1 MNARKILC
9 LMAAV
14 LMLSGCSKGVD
25 GSQASSKAAE
35 SSGKADSSV
44 SDYDNTTTEPETDK
58 PDLVINDSVIGFSQE
73 SGFYD
78 SGFSLELTANEGEKI
93 YYTTDGTD
101 PRTSATREEYTAPI
115 EIKDRS
121 NDPNV
126 VSAVPTEMISGNFN
140 EFSFGEGDFWCN
152 KKAPSDNA
160 VDKCT
165 VIRASSEKSD
175 GSVSQSFSGS
185 FYIGSAEEH
194 IKGLKESCEA
204 AGHDLA
210 VMNITMDYADLF
222 DSKIDR

>member
-1 MNARKILC
+1 MNAKKILC

-14 LMLSGCSKGVD
+14 LMLSGCSKSGD
-25 GSQASSKAAE
+25 GSQGTSKSAE
-35 SSGKADSSV
+35 GSGKADSSV
-44 SDYDNTTTEPETDK
+44 SDYDTTTTEPEADK
-58 PDLVINDSVIGFSQE
+58 PDLNINDSVVGFSQE

-93 YYTTDGTD
+93 YYTTDGSD

-126 VSAVPTEMISGNFN
+126 VSAVPTEEISGNFN
-140 EFSFGEGDFWCN
+140 EFSVGEGDFWC
-152 KKAPSDNA
+152 KTKAPADNA

-175 GSVSQSFSGS
+175 G
-185 FYIGSAEEH
+185 
-194 IKGLKESCEA
+194 K
-204 AGHDLA
+204 
-210 VMNITMDYADLF
+210 
-222 DSKIDR
+222 

>member
-1 MNARKILC
+1 MPELS
-9 LMAAV
+9 AAFDEAWEP
-14 LMLSGCSKGVD
+14 STPFEQPDSI
-25 GSQASSKAAE
+25 STAAIRHNIFL
-35 SSGKADSSV
+35 AFI
-44 SDYDNTTTEPETDK
+44 YF
-58 PDLVINDSVIGFSQE
+58 L
-73 SGFYD
+73 
-78 SGFSLELTANEGEKI
+78 LTANEDEKI

-165 VIRASSEKSD
+165 VIRAASETSD
-175 GSVSQSFSGS
+175 GSVSKSVSGS

-194 IKGLKESCEA
+194 IKGLK
-204 AGHDLA
+204 
-210 VMNITMDYADLF
+210 
-222 DSKIDR
+222 

>member
-1 MNARKILC
+1 
-9 LMAAV
+9 
-14 LMLSGCSKGVD
+14 
-25 GSQASSKAAE
+25 
-35 SSGKADSSV
+35 
-44 SDYDNTTTEPETDK
+44 
-58 PDLVINDSVIGFSQE
+58 
-73 SGFYD
+73 
-78 SGFSLELTANEGEKI
+78 
-93 YYTTDGTD
+93 
-101 PRTSATREEYTAPI
+101 
-115 EIKDRS
+115 
-121 NDPNV
+121 
-126 VSAVPTEMISGNFN
+126 MISGNFN

-222 DSKIDR
+222 DSKIGIYVKGDIFNKALEDYKASGESIENETARQLDANYKQRGKEWERDCHIELNEISAEGNEIGRAHV

>member
-35 SSGKADSSV
+35 SSGKTDSSV

-58 PDLVINDSVIGFSQE
+58 PDFDLNDSVIGFSQE

-115 EIKDRS
+115 
-121 NDPNV
+121 
-126 VSAVPTEMISGNFN
+126 
-140 EFSFGEGDFWCN
+140 
-152 KKAPSDNA
+152 
-160 VDKCT
+160 
-165 VIRASSEKSD
+165 
-175 GSVSQSFSGS
+175 
-185 FYIGSAEEH
+185 
-194 IKGLKESCEA
+194 
-204 AGHDLA
+204 
-210 VMNITMDYADLF
+210 
-222 DSKIDR
+222 

>member
-9 LMAAV
+9 LMVAV

-25 GSQASSKAAE
+25 GSQASSKAVE

-58 PDLVINDSVIGFSQE
+58 PEFDLNDSVIGFSQE

-140 EFSFGEGDFWCN
+140 EFSFGEGISGAT
-152 KKAPSDNA
+152 KKHLLTMRWTNA
-160 VDKCT
+160 
-165 VIRASSEKSD
+165 
-175 GSVSQSFSGS
+175 
-185 FYIGSAEEH
+185 
-194 IKGLKESCEA
+194 L
-204 AGHDLA
+204 L
-210 VMNITMDYADLF
+210 
-222 DSKIDR
+222 

>member
-58 PDLVINDSVIGFSQE
+58 PEFDLNDSVIGFSQE

-93 YYTTDGTD
+93 YL
-101 PRTSATREEYTAPI
+101 SLI
-115 EIKDRS
+115 
-121 NDPNV
+121 
-126 VSAVPTEMISGNFN
+126 
-140 EFSFGEGDFWCN
+140 
-152 KKAPSDNA
+152 
-160 VDKCT
+160 
-165 VIRASSEKSD
+165 
-175 GSVSQSFSGS
+175 
-185 FYIGSAEEH
+185 H
-194 IKGLKESCEA
+194 I
-204 AGHDLA
+204 
-210 VMNITMDYADLF
+210 
-222 DSKIDR
+222 

>member
-1 MNARKILC
+1 
-9 LMAAV
+9 MAAL

-25 GSQASSKAAE
+25 GSSKAAE
-35 SSGKADSSV
+35 SSDKADSSV
-44 SDYDNTTTEPETDK
+44 SDYDNTTSEPETDK
-58 PDLVINDSVIGFSQE
+58 PEFDLNDSVIGFSQK

-78 SGFSLELTANEGEKI
+78 SGFNLELTANEGEKI

-101 PRTSATREEYTAPI
+101 PRTSDTREEYTAPI

-165 VIRASSEKSD
+165 VIRASSEKATEAFQKA
-175 GSVSQSFSGS
+175 SQ
-185 FYIGSAEEH
+185 
-194 IKGLKESCEA
+194 A
-204 AGHDLA
+204 AF
-210 VMNITMDYADLF
+210 T
-222 DSKIDR
+222 

>member
-1 MNARKILC
+1 MNAKKILC
-9 LMAAV
+9 LMAAL

-25 GSQASSKAAE
+25 GSSKAAE

-44 SDYDNTTTEPETDK
+44 SDYDNTTTEPET
-58 PDLVINDSVIGFSQE
+58 
-73 SGFYD
+73 
-78 SGFSLELTANEGEKI
+78 TNEGEKI

-152 KKAPSDNA
+152 KKAPSD
-160 VDKCT
+160 K
-165 VIRASSEKSD
+165 
-175 GSVSQSFSGS
+175 
-185 FYIGSAEEH
+185 
-194 IKGLKESCEA
+194 LKEKIIALYNELASPTQKLTD
-204 AGHDLA
+204 DL
-210 VMNITMDYADLF
+210 IEL
-222 DSKIDR
+222 KILPNEEK

>member
-25 GSQASSKAAE
+25 GSQASSKAVE

-58 PDLVINDSVIGFSQE
+58 PDLVINDSVVGFSQK

-78 SGFSLELTANEGEKI
+78 SGFSLELTANDGEKI

-126 VSAVPTEMISGNFN
+126 VSAVPTEMISGN
-140 EFSFGEGDFWCN
+140 SMSSALARGISGATRKHLLTMRWT
-152 KKAPSDNA
+152 NA
-160 VDKCT
+160 
-165 VIRASSEKSD
+165 
-175 GSVSQSFSGS
+175 
-185 FYIGSAEEH
+185 
-194 IKGLKESCEA
+194 L
-204 AGHDLA
+204 L
-210 VMNITMDYADLF
+210 
-222 DSKIDR
+222 